1 MASRL
6 NRYHTLFG
14 RYARRYLRE
23 LLPGQMRAMA
33 ALKAAHSQ
41 RVRSLMKE
49 LGMAAGLDEH
59 MLLLAETAGLFH
71 DIGRF
76 EQLRRFG
83 TFVDRISVNHAQLSA
98 ETVLEEG
105 FISDLSEAE
114 CRVVIAAIRRHN
126 MKQVPPARDFREAIL
141 VLMLRDADKLDIWQV
156 FHNHYQSGNRGTG
169 DETLELGMPDTA
181 GITRAVASAI
191 MDCSIVDLSDV
202 HNRNDF
208 ALARLAWIFDI
219 NFVRS
224 LEIIRERGYIPALA
238 AYLPEFEQKTEI
250 FTHCQRWLDDTI
262 AHSTSPC

>member
-6 NRYHTLFG
+6 AAYHTLFG
-14 RYARRYLRE
+14 SYVKRYLKE

-49 LGMAAGLDEH
+49 LGMAAGLDPH
-59 MLLLAETAGLFH
+59 MLMLAEIAGLFH

-83 TFVDRISVNHAQLSA
+83 TFVDRISVNHALLSA

-105 FISDLSEAE
+105 FISDLSEAD
-114 CRVVIAAIRRHN
+114 CRVVVAAIRRHN
-126 MKQVPPARDFREAIL
+126 MKQVPPARDFREAML

-156 FHNHYQSGNRGTG
+156 FHNHYRSGHKGA
-169 DETLELGMPDTA
+169 DDDTLELGMPDTP

-191 MDCSIVDLSDV
+191 MGCNVVDLSDV
-202 HNRNDF
+202 HNRNDL

-219 NFVRS
+219 NFMRS
-224 LEIIRERGYIPALA
+224 LEIVRERGFIPALA
-238 AYLPEFEQKTEI
+238 AHLPEFEQKAEI
-250 FTHCQRWLDDTI
+250 FAHARRWLDDTI
-262 AHSTSPC
+262 AHGDTPC